1 MNNVMISTFAL
12 LCVGMLSACGQS
24 DSDPAGP
31 DGSTGGPT
39 GGNNPV
45 VSTLTAPKEGLAV
58 NLDALNSLTFWW
70 EAAQGSFDAYELVF
84 DRKGGDFSDPAAAF
98 RTDDNRTTELTLS
111 YQELKDVYDA
121 TQQEGTASLVWSV
134 KTIAGEQSYAGT
146 AQRSL
151 TVTNTVEP
159 YVVEALFT
167 PEDGGRADLVLL
179 GESLRFSWSAARS
192 NGQKTPAYTLLI
204 DRQGGDFSAPLA
216 TFDAGE
222 ETEYS
227 LTKEQVQALFD
238 EHAEAGSQ
246 TLPLVWSV
254 RSQVEENTWM
264 ASATNTLTI
273 TTLPVAYRNSI
284 FTEFSLPDPDVIRAD
299 DGYFYL
305 YATEHDRS
313 DARMRNVPIM
323 RSADLMTWTRVG
335 AMFTDQNHPQITN
348 GNAGI
353 WAPSINRIGDKY
365 VCYYSQ
371 PGDSFKH
378 AIGVAV
384 ADSPTGP
391 FVDHGKLI
399 DSNEQG
405 VDISIDAYLYQEDGR
420 NYLFWGSFRNISVL
434 ELTED
439 GLAIKNKETQKRRE
453 VAGGQYE
460 ATVVVK
466 RDGWYYL
473 IVSTGDYSKGGTYR
487 LVVGRSQS
495 LFGPYVDKD
504 GNDMMQVNDELV
516 LQGNDTFSSPGHCSR
531 LITDDNGQDWILYH
545 AYTKELNYRT
555 LMLDRVNWVDGW
567 PVSPGQQ
574 PTSASVDRPV
584 FH

>member
-1 MNNVMISTFAL
+1 MLMNNVMISTFAL

-31 DGSTGGPT
+31 DGSA
-39 GGNNPV
+39 GGNSPV

-70 EAAQGSFDAYELVF
+70 EAAQGSFDAYEVVF

-111 YQELKDVYDA
+111 YQELKNVYEA
-121 TQQEGTASLVWSV
+121 TQQNGTSALVWSV
-134 KTIAGEQSYAGT
+134 KTVAGNQSFTGPV
-146 AQRSL
+146 QRSM
-151 TVTNTVEP
+151 TITNSVEP
-159 YVVEALFT
+159 YIVEALFT

-204 DRQGGDFSAPLA
+204 DRQDGDFSAPLA

-222 ETEYS
+222 KTELS

-238 EHAEAGSQ
+238 DHAEAGSQ

-254 RSQVEENTWM
+254 RSQVEDNAWM
-264 ASATNTLTI
+264 ASATNSLTI
-273 TTLPVAYRNSI
+273 TTLPVAYRNPL
-284 FTEFSLPDPDVIRAD
+284 FTAFSLPDPDVIRAD

-305 YATEHDRS
+305 YATEHDRNN
-313 DARMRNVPIM
+313 ANMRNVPIM
-323 RSADLMTWTRVG
+323 RSSDLMNWTRVG

-371 PGDSFKH
+371 PGDNYKH

-504 GNDMMQVNDELV
+504 GNDMMQVHDELV

-545 AYTKELNYRT
+545 AYTEELNYRT

>member
-1 MNNVMISTFAL
+1 MLMNKTMISTFAL
-12 LCVGMLSACGQS
+12 LCVGMLSACSQS
-24 DSDPAGP
+24 DSDPTGP
-31 DGSTGGPT
+31 DGSTGGT
-39 GGNNPV
+39 NPV

-84 DRKGGDFSDPAAAF
+84 DRKGGDFSAPAAAF
-98 RTDDNRTTELTLS
+98 RTEDNRTTELTLS
-111 YQELKDVYDA
+111 YQELKSVYDA
-121 TQQEGTASLVWSV
+121 TQQDGTASLVWSV
-134 KTIAGEQSYAGT
+134 KTLAGDQNFTSPAR
-146 AQRSL
+146 RSL

-192 NGQKTPAYTLLI
+192 NGQKTPSYTLLI
-204 DRQGGDFSAPLA
+204 DRQGGDFTAPLA
-216 TFDAGE
+216 TFDAGV

-238 EHAEAGSQ
+238 NHAEAGSQ
-246 TLPLVWSV
+246 TLPLIWTV
-254 RSQVEENTWM
+254 RSQVEDNTWM
-264 ASATNTLTI
+264 ASATNTLTV
-273 TTLPVAYRNSI
+273 TTLPVAYRNPL
-284 FTEFSLPDPDVIRAD
+284 FTDFSLPDPDVIRAD

-305 YATEHDRS
+305 YATEHDRN
-313 DARMRNVPIM
+313 DPNMKNVPIM
-323 RSADLMTWTRVG
+323 RSADLMNWTRVG

-353 WAPSINRIGDKY
+353 WAPSINRIGNKY

-371 PGDSFKH
+371 PGDNYKH

-384 ADSPTGP
+384 SDSPTGP
-391 FVDHGKLI
+391 FVDYGKLI
-399 DSNEQG
+399 DSDEQG
-405 VDISIDAYLYQEDGR
+405 VDISIDAYLYQENGR
-420 NYLFWGSFRNISVL
+420 NYLFWGSFRSISVL

-439 GLAIKNKETQKRRE
+439 GLAIKDKETQKRRE

-473 IVSTGDYSKGGTYR
+473 IVSTGNYAQGGTYR
-487 LVVGRSQS
+487 LVVGRSQN

-504 GNDMMQVNDELV
+504 GNDMMSVHDELI

-545 AYTKELNYRT
+545 AYTNDLNYRC

-584 FH
+584 FN

>member
-1 MNNVMISTFAL
+1 MLMNKTMISTFAL
-12 LCVGMLSACGQS
+12 LCVGMLSACSQS
-24 DSDPAGP
+24 DSDPTGP
-31 DGSTGGPT
+31 DGSTGGT
-39 GGNNPV
+39 NPV

-84 DRKGGDFSDPAAAF
+84 DRKGGDFSAPAAAF
-98 RTDDNRTTELTLS
+98 RTEDNRTTELTLS
-111 YQELKDVYDA
+111 YQELKSVYDA
-121 TQQEGTASLVWSV
+121 TQQDGTASLVWSV
-134 KTIAGEQSYAGT
+134 KTLAGDQSFTSPAR
-146 AQRSL
+146 RSL

-204 DRQGGDFSAPLA
+204 DRQDGDFSAPLA

-222 ETEYS
+222 KTELS

-238 EHAEAGSQ
+238 DHAEAGSQ

-254 RSQVEENTWM
+254 RSQVEDNAWM
-264 ASATNTLTI
+264 ASATNSLTI
-273 TTLPVAYRNSI
+273 TTLPVAYRNPL
-284 FTEFSLPDPDVIRAD
+284 FTAFSLPDPDVIRAD

-305 YATEHDRS
+305 YATEHDRNN
-313 DARMRNVPIM
+313 ANMRNVPIM
-323 RSADLMTWTRVG
+323 RSSDLMTWTRVG

-353 WAPSINRIGDKY
+353 WAPSINRIGNKY

-371 PGDSFKH
+371 PGDNYKH

-504 GNDMMQVNDELV
+504 GNDMMQVHDELV

-545 AYTKELNYRT
+545 AYTEELNYRT

>member
-31 DGSTGGPT
+31 DGPT
-39 GGNNPV
+39 GGNDPV

-70 EAAQGSFDAYELVF
+70 EAAQGSFDAYALVF

-111 YQELKDVYDA
+111 YQELKTVYDA
-121 TQQEGTASLVWSV
+121 TQQDGTASLVWSV
-134 KTIAGEQSYAGT
+134 KTLAGDQSFASP

-167 PEDGGRADLVLL
+167 PEDGERADLVLL
-179 GESLRFSWSAARS
+179 GESLRFSWSAAHS
-192 NGQKTPAYTLLI
+192 NGQKTPTYTLLI
-204 DRQGGDFSAPLA
+204 DRQDGDFSAPLA

-222 ETEYS
+222 ETEIS

-238 EHAEAGSQ
+238 DHAEEGSQ

-254 RSQVEENTWM
+254 RSQVEDNTWM
-264 ASATNTLTI
+264 ASATNTLTV
-273 TTLPVAYRNSI
+273 TTLPVVYRNSI

-323 RSADLMTWTRVG
+323 RSSDLMTWTRVG

-371 PGDSFKH
+371 PGDNYKH

-391 FVDHGKLI
+391 FVDYGKLI
-399 DSNEQG
+399 DSDEQG

-545 AYTKELNYRT
+545 AYTEDLNYRT
-555 LMLDRVNWVDGW
+555 LMLDRINWVDGW

>member
-1 MNNVMISTFAL
+1 MLMNNVMISTFAL

-31 DGSTGGPT
+31 DGPT
-39 GGNNPV
+39 GGNDPV
-45 VSTLTAPKEGLAV
+45 VSTLTAPKEGLVV

-111 YQELKDVYDA
+111 YQELKTVYDA
-121 TQQEGTASLVWSV
+121 TQQDGTASLVWSV
-134 KTIAGEQSYAGT
+134 KTLAGDQSFASP

-167 PEDGGRADLVLL
+167 PEDGERADLVLL

-192 NGQKTPAYTLLI
+192 NGQKTPTYTLLI
-204 DRQGGDFSAPLA
+204 DRQDGDFSAPLA

-222 ETEYS
+222 ETEIS

-238 EHAEAGSQ
+238 DHAEEGSQ

-254 RSQVEENTWM
+254 RSQVEDNTWM
-264 ASATNTLTI
+264 ASATNTLTV

-305 YATEHDRS
+305 YATEHDRN
-313 DARMRNVPIM
+313 DANMRNVPIM
-323 RSADLMTWTRVG
+323 RSSDLMTWTRVG

-371 PGDSFKH
+371 PGDHYKH

-391 FVDHGKLI
+391 FVDYGKLI
-399 DSNEQG
+399 DSDEQG

-545 AYTKELNYRT
+545 AYTEDLNYRT
-555 LMLDRVNWVDGW
+555 LMLDRINWVDGW

>member
-1 MNNVMISTFAL
+1 MLMNKTMISTFAL
-12 LCVGMLSACGQS
+12 LCVGMLSACSQS
-24 DSDPAGP
+24 DSDPTGP
-31 DGSTGGPT
+31 DGSTGGT
-39 GGNNPV
+39 NPV

-84 DRKGGDFSDPAAAF
+84 DRKGGDFSAPAAAF
-98 RTDDNRTTELTLS
+98 RTEDNRTTELTLS
-111 YQELKDVYDA
+111 YQELKSVYDA
-121 TQQEGTASLVWSV
+121 TQQDGTSSLVWSV
-134 KTIAGEQSYAGT
+134 KTLAGDQSFTSPAR
-146 AQRSL
+146 RSL

-167 PEDGGRADLVLL
+167 PEDGGRADLALL

-192 NGQKTPAYTLLI
+192 NGQKTPSYTLLI
-204 DRQGGDFSAPLA
+204 DRQGGDFTAPLA
-216 TFDAGE
+216 TFDAGV

-238 EHAEAGSQ
+238 NHAEAGSQ
-246 TLPLVWSV
+246 TLPLIWTV
-254 RSQVEENTWM
+254 RSQVEDNTWM
-264 ASATNTLTI
+264 ASATNTLTV
-273 TTLPVAYRNSI
+273 TTLPVAYRNPL
-284 FTEFSLPDPDVIRAD
+284 FTDFSLPDPDVIRAD

-305 YATEHDRS
+305 YATEHDRN
-313 DARMRNVPIM
+313 DPNMKNVPIM
-323 RSADLMTWTRVG
+323 RSADLMNWTRVG

-353 WAPSINRIGDKY
+353 WAPSINRIGNKY

-371 PGDSFKH
+371 PGDNYKH

-384 ADSPTGP
+384 SDSPTGP
-391 FVDHGKLI
+391 FVDYGKLI
-399 DSNEQG
+399 DSDEQG
-405 VDISIDAYLYQEDGR
+405 VDISIDAYLYQENGR
-420 NYLFWGSFRNISVL
+420 NYLFWGSFRSISVL

-439 GLAIKNKETQKRRE
+439 GLAIKDKETQKRRE

-473 IVSTGDYSKGGTYR
+473 IVSTGNYAQGGTYR
-487 LVVGRSQS
+487 LVVGRSQN

-504 GNDMMQVNDELV
+504 GNDMMSVHDELI

-545 AYTKELNYRT
+545 AYTNDLNYRC

-584 FH
+584 FN

>member
-1 MNNVMISTFAL
+1 MLMNNVMISTFAL

-31 DGSTGGPT
+31 DGPAGGST

-111 YQELKDVYDA
+111 YQELKTVYDA
-121 TQQEGTASLVWSV
+121 TQQDGTASLVWSV
-134 KTIAGEQSYAGT
+134 KTLAGDQSFASP

-167 PEDGGRADLVLL
+167 PEDGERADLVLL

-192 NGQKTPAYTLLI
+192 NGQKTPTYTLLI
-204 DRQGGDFSAPLA
+204 DRQDGDFSAPLA

-222 ETEYS
+222 ETEIS

-238 EHAEAGSQ
+238 DHAEEGSQ

-254 RSQVEENTWM
+254 RSQVEDNTWM
-264 ASATNTLTI
+264 ASATNTLTV

-305 YATEHDRS
+305 YATEHDRN
-313 DARMRNVPIM
+313 DANMRNVPIM
-323 RSADLMTWTRVG
+323 RSADLMNWTRVG

-353 WAPSINRIGDKY
+353 WAPSINRIGNKY

-371 PGDSFKH
+371 PGDNYKH

-384 ADSPTGP
+384 SDSPTGP
-391 FVDHGKLI
+391 FVDYGKLI
-399 DSNEQG
+399 DSDEQG
-405 VDISIDAYLYQEDGR
+405 VDISIDAYLYQENGR
-420 NYLFWGSFRNISVL
+420 NYLFWGSFRSISVL

-439 GLAIKNKETQKRRE
+439 GLAIKDKETQKRRE

-466 RDGWYYL
+466 HDGWYYL
-473 IVSTGDYSKGGTYR
+473 IVSTGNYAQGGTYR
-487 LVVGRSQS
+487 PCARCG
-495 LFGPYVDKD
+495 
-504 GNDMMQVNDELV
+504 
-516 LQGNDTFSSPGHCSR
+516 
-531 LITDDNGQDWILYH
+531 
-545 AYTKELNYRT
+545 
-555 LMLDRVNWVDGW
+555 
-567 PVSPGQQ
+567 
-574 PTSASVDRPV
+574 
-584 FH
+584 

>member
-1 MNNVMISTFAL
+1 MLMNNVMISTFAL

-31 DGSTGGPT
+31 DGPT

-70 EAAQGSFDAYELVF
+70 EAAQGAFDAYELVF

-111 YQELKDVYDA
+111 YQELKTVYDA
-121 TQQEGTASLVWSV
+121 TQQDGTASLVWSV
-134 KTIAGEQSYAGT
+134 KTLAGDQSFASP

-167 PEDGGRADLVLL
+167 PEDGERADLALL

-192 NGQKTPAYTLLI
+192 NGQKTPTYTLLI
-204 DRQGGDFSAPLA
+204 DRQDGDFSAPLA

-222 ETEYS
+222 ETEIS

-238 EHAEAGSQ
+238 DHAEEGSQ

-254 RSQVEENTWM
+254 RSQVEDNTWM
-264 ASATNTLTI
+264 ASATNTLTV

-284 FTEFSLPDPDVIRAD
+284 FTDFSLPDPDVIRAD

-305 YATEHDRS
+305 YATEHDRN
-313 DARMRNVPIM
+313 DANMKNVPIM
-323 RSADLMTWTRVG
+323 RSADLINWTRVG

-371 PGDSFKH
+371 PGDNYKH

-391 FVDHGKLI
+391 FVDYGKLI
-399 DSNEQG
+399 DSDEQG

-545 AYTKELNYRT
+545 AYTEDLNYRT
-555 LMLDRVNWVDGW
+555 LMLDRINWVDGW